1 MACRKQW
8 RGYRTLILAVL
19 LVISWLGI
27 GAAAAEAQESRA
39 DVFGG
44 AGVLVL
50 DDRNAPAANLGADV
64 WMSRHW
70 GGSVWQTVGRRE
82 YGTAVVVNLGI
93 RYRIALYDGRAELQ
107 VGSSPVAFSVYE
119 GRSDVGV
126 FPTVDVFTGWRISR
140 RFGVRFG
147 LSALVGDGAFFHPM
161 GLAVWS
167 FD

>member
-1 MACRKQW
+1 MNQRD
-8 RGYRTLILAVL
+8 RTRRMRTLALLPAVL
-19 LVISWLGI
+19 CL
-27 GAAAAEAQESRA
+27 GAAAAKAQESRV

-44 AGVLVL
+44 AGLLAGV
-50 DDRNAPAANLGADV
+50 DEPRPTANLGTNV
-64 WMSRHW
+64 WMFRRWGASVRHTIASR
-70 GGSVWQTVGRRE
+70 GDDLA
-82 YGTAVVVNLGI
+82 AVTEFGI

>member
-1 MACRKQW
+1 MNQRD
-8 RGYRTLILAVL
+8 RTRRMRTLALLPAVL
-19 LVISWLGI
+19 CL
-27 GAAAAEAQESRA
+27 GAAAAEAQESRV

-70 GGSVWQTVGRRE
+70 GGSVWQTVGRRG
-82 YGTAVVVNLGI
+82 YGTAVVINLGI